1 MYRAIERILLS
12 EDQIR
17 ARIQELGQQLTA
29 DYREKNPIFVGILK
43 GVVVF
48 FADMIRAIPIDC
60 QIDFMAVSS
69 YGGGT
74 ESSGKIQVKKDL
86 SADIEGRHVVIL
98 EDILDTG
105 LTLRH
110 TVDYLM
116 TKHPASLKI
125 CTLLDKPDRRKAE
138 IQADYIG
145 FTVPNL
151 FVVGYGLDFDERYRN
166 LPYIGVL
173 KPEAYMK

>member
-17 ARIQELGQQLTA
+17 ARIHELGQQLTA

-86 SADIEGRHVVIL
+86 SADIEDRHVVIL

>member
-74 ESSGKIQVKKDL
+74 ESSGKIQVKKAL
-86 SADIEGRHVVIL
+86 SADIEDRHVVIL

>member
-29 DYREKNPIFVGILK
+29 DYREKNPIFVGIPK